1 MAAAPEST
9 FRSAY
14 NLFCGRER
22 ERERR
27 VKGWTMRSISTKWML
42 RGIILFYR
50 VGSARERRA
59 AGRVTL
65 CVLEGTSLCVSFIF
79 LFLCDAKK
87 RERELVNNERV
98 LSLAAFKPR
107 I

>member
-1 MAAAPEST
+1 
-9 FRSAY
+9 
-14 NLFCGRER
+14 
-22 ERERR
+22 
-27 VKGWTMRSISTKWML
+27 MRSISTKWML

-87 RERELVNNERV
+87 RERVGKQRTGPFFG
-98 LSLAAFKPR
+98 SLQAAHIIVYYILNVVRR
-107 I
+107 IRGVTRACT